1 VQVGANQFLQFGRIS
16 LDPAK
21 DGYVVHLNAAV
32 QQHEFEIAVT
42 DGKHQIPPDRPKD
55 HLGTELPPLEGLIL
69 PHLHR
74 LSLTAKSCN
83 RASGRDG
90 A

>member
-1 VQVGANQFLQFGRIS
+1 VQVGANQLLQFGRIS

-32 QQHEFEIAVT
+32 RQHEFEIAAT
-42 DGKHQIPPDRPKD
+42 DGKYQMPPDRPKD
-55 HLGTELPPLEGLIL
+55 HLGSELPPLEGLIL

-74 LSLTAKSCN
+74 LSLFPHGTTST
-83 RASGRDG
+83 
-90 A
+90 